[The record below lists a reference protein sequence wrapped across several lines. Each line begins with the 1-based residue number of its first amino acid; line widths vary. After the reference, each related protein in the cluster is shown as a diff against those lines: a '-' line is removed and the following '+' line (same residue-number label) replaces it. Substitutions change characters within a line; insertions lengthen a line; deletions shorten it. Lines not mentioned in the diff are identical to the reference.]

1 LCAEIDNRQESSM
14 CRESLRTALILM
26 LMASALLIGS
36 TRARNCLG
44 LVGADRYVTAPHQ
57 NVLKSLNLAKHDRSD
72 TYFRDGYLR
81 AWRGRGFK

>member
-1 LCAEIDNRQESSM
+1 M

-36 TRARNCLG
+36 TRVRNRCLG
-44 LVGADRYVTAPHQ
+44 LVGADRYVTAPQQ